1 LAIDLGASNGR
12 AMLGILDG
20 GALELREIHRF
31 ANDPVRVHGCLYW
44 DALRLFH
51 EIKTGLSKC
60 AAAGH
65 SDIASVGID
74 TWGVDYCL
82 LDKDGHLIA
91 NPRHYRDSRTRG
103 ILEKIGSKISP
114 REMFDETGI
123 FPLELNTS
131 CQLASESVPQNAVN
145 LLFMPDMFGYFLTGE
160 KRCEKTILSTSQLFD
175 VKNGT
180 LSETV
185 LSKLGVSQDLFCP
198 VIEPGTVL
206 GKITGEISAETGI
219 PQIPVVAVAGHDTA
233 SAVAAVPFDGEN
245 SMFISSGTWSLL
257 GAEFAEPLI
266 SQEVFDAGFTN
277 ETGCGNT
284 ICFLKN
290 IVGLWI
296 AQQCIE
302 KWKREGQDISFSRLD
317 EETAAAQTSSYIDPN
332 DARFIMPHDMTS
344 AITDFCAAN
353 GQKAP
358 SSRSEYLACVTQ
370 SLAMEYRRGVELLEN
385 LSGKKTET
393 LHIAGGGANNK
404 LLCRHTAN
412 ASGKKVI
419 AGPVEATA
427 AGNIMVQLIALGKI
441 SCLREGRE
449 IIKNSFK
456 TETFLPQD
464 TEKWD
469 NDYLKYLKIIK
480 GGR

>member
-1 LAIDLGASNGR
+1 
-12 AMLGILDG
+12 MLGILDDN
-20 GALELREIHRF
+20 ALELREIHRF

-51 EIKTGLSKC
+51 EIKISLSKC

-82 LDKDGHLIA
+82 LDKDGYLTA

-103 ILEKIGSKISP
+103 ILEKIGSRISL
-114 REMFDETGI
+114 RQMFDETGI
-123 FPLELNTS
+123 FPLELNTV
-131 CQLASESVPQNAVN
+131 CQLASENVPQNACK

-185 LSKLGVSQDLFCP
+185 LNKLGISRDLFCP

-206 GKITGEISAETGI
+206 GEITGEISAETGI

-233 SAVAAVPFDGEN
+233 SAVAVIPFDDGIN

-266 SQEVFDAGFTN
+266 SQAVFNAGFTN
-277 ETGCGNT
+277 ETGYGNT

-317 EETAAAQTSSYIDPN
+317 EETAAAQSSSYIDPN
-332 DARFIMPHDMTS
+332 DARFIMPQDMTA
-344 AITDFCAAN
+344 AITEFCAAS
-353 GQKAP
+353 GQEAP

-370 SLAMEYRRGVELLEN
+370 SLAMEYRRGAELLEN
-385 LSGKKTET
+385 LSGEKMEV

-404 LLCRHTAN
+404 LLCQYTAN

-427 AGNIMVQLIALGKI
+427 AGNLMVQLIALGKI
-441 SCLREGRE
+441 SSLKAGRK
-449 IIKNSFK
+449 IIKNTFK
-456 TETFLPQD
+456 TEIFFPQD
-464 TEKWD
+464 TVKWD
-469 NDYLKYLKIIK
+469 NEYLKYLKIIK